1 MVLLRSRQDEEYKP
15 IDPGP
20 KWPVEKPPELP
31 TFDVGKSVDLM
42 LNYCKD
48 ARWDIVHR
56 AMESLHK
63 EMEKKILEPG
73 FEWFK
78 ADELAIAWADMTYL
92 IAGLI
97 FIIGTLMR
105 RSWSIIFGLY
115 TNAAWSFILLLVLI
129 RWQILETNGFD
140 VISPDQKLTYYPYAA
155 IYVLFGWFGMYY
167 LWRNRKIYD

>member
-1 MVLLRSRQDEEYKP
+1 MKSKTQLSYFFLGAF
-15 IDPGP
+15 IFLWFFGP
-20 KWPVEKPPELP
+20 LTQLIQIISLPLHIEL
-31 TFDVGKSVDLM
+31 GL
-42 LNYCKD
+42 
-48 ARWDIVHR
+48 
-56 AMESLHK
+56 
-63 EMEKKILEPG
+63 MEKKILEPG